1 MAITL
6 IFLVLFVGSFYL
18 WQKYK
23 DKDIL
28 LLMKYTLLAL
38 VVSLVSL
45 FVSYVISSPSV
56 IKIVVFSL
64 QIITSLLVA
73 YKGFVFVIKALKK

>member
-1 MAITL
+1 MTITL

-38 VVSLVSL
+38 VVSLIAL
-45 FVSYVISSPSV
+45 FISHAISSPSV

-64 QIITSLLVA
+64 QIIASILVA
-73 YKGFVFVIKALKK
+73 YKSFVFVIKLFKK